1 MSGPKIPSSY
11 TITMAPQPML
21 VGATVNAGS
30 DNIRIREIAPIVI
43 QPVTMTTTS
52 AVNMTSAS
60 RVDLGDINL
69 RVKEIPSVR
78 VHMPMNYQLGFS
90 VLGMEILSLSLCGE
104 SMVITEPY
112 RPNECEICRP
122 VRGEIEGNDRI
133 RDEMDSL
140 VREATLA
147 EEQ

>member
-1 MSGPKIPSSY
+1 M
-11 TITMAPQPML
+11 
-21 VGATVNAGS
+21 
-30 DNIRIREIAPIVI
+30 
-43 QPVTMTTTS
+43 TMTTTS

-122 VRGEIEGNDRI
+122 ARVEIQGNDRI
-133 RDEMDSL
+133 RDEAARAVTAVS
-140 VREATLA
+140 VRSWIDASTWCGSSMRTGR
-147 EEQ
+147 

>member
-69 RVKEIPSVR
+69 RVTEVLTILIRMHPLPIPV
-78 VHMPMNYQLGFS
+78 
-90 VLGMEILSLSLCGE
+90 
-104 SMVITEPY
+104 
-112 RPNECEICRP
+112 
-122 VRGEIEGNDRI
+122 
-133 RDEMDSL
+133 
-140 VREATLA
+140 
-147 EEQ
+147 